1 MFHHVADCLVE
12 RASGR
17 RRESDDEGDAGM
29 GAGGKDEGHQGQ
41 DGEAQFADVARA
53 AVERAISGNQEPV
66 AAAARLF
73 ADCVAADG
81 VIHGFGTGHSQ
92 ATVLEVVGRA
102 GGLIPTNRIGLADL
116 VLRGGEDR
124 SALSDPLLE
133 RSPGLAK
140 RLYELAA
147 PRPQDL
153 FVIVSNSGVNN
164 SIVDMALLVKE
175 AGHPLVA
182 LTSLAHTN
190 AVPALHPSGRRLA
203 EIADVVL
210 DNCAPKGDAILP
222 LPGGN
227 AVGGVSTI
235 TSAMLVQMVVAESVA
250 LLTADGVEAP
260 VYISANVPGGHDRNT
275 VLEARYAG
283 RLHRGGF

>member
-1 MFHHVADCLVE
+1 
-12 RASGR
+12 
-17 RRESDDEGDAGM
+17 M
-29 GAGGKDEGHQGQ
+29 GAGGKDEGRIS
-41 DGEAQFADVARA
+41 AARFADEGRA
-53 AVERAISGNQEPV
+53 AVERAIAANKESV

-102 GGLIPTNRIGLADL
+102 GGYIPTNRIGLADL
-116 VLRGGEDR
+116 VLRGDEDR
-124 SALSDPLLE
+124 ATLADPLLE
-133 RSPGLAK
+133 RTPGLAK

-182 LTSLAHTN
+182 LTSLTHTN
-190 AVPALHPSGRRLA
+190 SVPALHPSGRRLA
-203 EIADVVL
+203 EIADAVL
-210 DNCAPKGDAILP
+210 DNCAPSGDALLP
-222 LPGGN
+222 LPDGN
-227 AVGGVSTI
+227 ALCGVSTI
-235 TSAMLVQMVVAESVA
+235 TSAMLVQMVVAESVG
-250 LLTADGVEAP
+250 LLVAEGHEAP
-260 VYISANVPGGHDRNT
+260 VYVSANLPGGHERNT
-275 VLEARYAG
+275 VLEERYAG
-283 RLHRGGF
+283 RIHRGGF